1 MYSSGFCY
9 QRLDLAMVVQN
20 VVSSLKEAEE
30 VIQLAITAVAS
41 KEGLSETAKDEL
53 TETMEAKARNIEE
66 SIKGK

>member
-1 MYSSGFCY
+1 
-9 QRLDLAMVVQN
+9 MVVQN

-53 TETMEAKARNIEE
+53 METLEAKARNIEE